1 MLSIFTATIL
11 FYARNT
17 AYYKTQID
25 RVSHDG
31 YIRVF
36 DGVID
41 HHNRI
46 LDKTLTS
53 LFNVDELAQFF
64 ENQNDPSSK
73 MVLEGLFLSLK
84 EKKFIRFNIYDKNL
98 KIILQNK
105 DETLL
110 PRPEKLPAN
119 LHSGFNKCA
128 KDFTYFFYFR
138 KSENTNVI
146 SAVEYCGVTSVTD
159 DDDNLLGFVEIA
171 LEPGAW
177 ISELS
182 DIAKCSVASFN
193 TAAKKFSFSTDNNL
207 YEKIGLDLPETFI
220 IGTTL
225 INKIEEKYFQSDF
238 LPIKEPGG
246 NQISL
251 LWVTSDYTEQ
261 KKAQLKNQIFL
272 ILFFVVFMGI
282 TVTGVYIFVR
292 RSITKPVNLAI
303 EGLTQSTDQVRDY
316 TATMSASSQS
326 LADKASSQAASTEE
340 ISASL
345 EETTSMTARNTE
357 NADETNLL
365 MTETNEIVNKADKF
379 MSDLI
384 ISIAKV
390 ADVSNETGNII
401 KKIEDIAF
409 QTNLLALNAAVEAAR
424 AGEAGAG
431 FAVVAD
437 EVRNLSIRAA
447 KAASETAE
455 LLERSAI
462 EVENSKKN
470 ADNTS
475 DALKKVVSVTE
486 KSGVLVSEIAVASKE
501 QKTGIDQIN
510 TAVTEIDRITQE
522 NAATSEESA
531 SAAQELDAQADIMKN
546 HVATLMQIIKG
557 SKN

>member
-1 MLSIFTATIL
+1 MKSLSLGIKIISIFIITMLSIFIATVF
-11 FYARNT
+11 FYSRNT

-41 HHNRI
+41 HQNRI

-105 DETLL
+105 EENLP
-110 PRPEKLPAN
+110 PRPEQLSTN
-119 LHSGFNKCA
+119 LHSGFKKSA
-128 KDFTYFFYFR
+128 EDFTYYFYF
-138 KSENTNVI
+138 KGSENTNA
-146 SAVEYCGVTSVTD
+146 SSTVEYCGVTSVTD
-159 DDDNLLGFVEIA
+159 EDDNLLGFAEIA
-171 LEPGAW
+171 LQPGAW
-177 ISELS
+177 INELG
-182 DIAKCSVASFN
+182 DVTKCSVAAFN
-193 TAAKKFSFSTDNNL
+193 TTIQKFSFSTDKDL
-207 YEKIGLDLPETFI
+207 YEKISLNLPKTFTV
-220 IGTTL
+220 GTSL
-225 INKIEEKYFQSDF
+225 ISKVEEKYFQSDF

-251 LWVTSDYTEQ
+251 LWITSDYTEQ
-261 KKAQLKNQIFL
+261 KKAQLKNQIFIL
-272 ILFFVVFMGI
+272 IFFILFMGI

-357 NADETNLL
+357 NADKTNKL
-365 MTETNEIVNKADKF
+365 MKETNEIAEKADKF

-390 ADVSNETGNII
+390 SDVSNETGNII

-475 DALKKVVSVTE
+475 TVLKEVVNVTD
-486 KSGVLVSEIAVASKE
+486 KSGALVSEIAIASKE
-501 QKTGIDQIN
+501 QKTG
-510 TAVTEIDRITQE
+510 
-522 NAATSEESA
+522 
-531 SAAQELDAQADIMKN
+531 
-546 HVATLMQIIKG
+546 
-557 SKN
+557 